1 MENKSGPV
9 FCVRQLYFTKT
20 CQQIWGSVNQPF
32 IYFLY
37 ITSEEKEYYE
47 ALYLSYRPW
56 TECSISQFFKTNCTQ
71 SIFGTINP
79 GLFNSETVQKISKI
93 TYTASRFSFLTSA
106 KLAVRVVLSVWMN
119 INRVTLQHNK
129 EHNKEFIMF
138 IVLFNGFITFDTRGI
153 LSPPASDVH
162 ERLKTNG
169 TAIKFAKE
177 PDVCLFQRW
186 TQNKKIAQSFLSTA
200 KFITKYPSER
210 FLSICGEQ
218 IYLKAF

>member
-1 MENKSGPV
+1 MENKSGPI
-9 FCVRQLYFTKT
+9 FCIRQVYFTKS

-37 ITSEEKEYYE
+37 ITSEVKQYYE

-71 SIFGTINP
+71 SIFRTINP

-106 KLAVRVVLSVWMN
+106 KLAVRAVSSVWMN

-129 EHNKEFIMF
+129 EIVMF
-138 IVLFNGFITFDTRGI
+138 ILLFNGFITFDTRGI

-177 PDVCLFQRW
+177 PGVCLFQRW

-210 FLSICGEQ
+210 FFLSAVRRYI
-218 IYLKAF
+218 

>member
-1 MENKSGPV
+1 MEDKSGPI
-9 FCVRQLYFTKT
+9 FCVRQVYFTKS

-37 ITSEEKEYYE
+37 ITSEVKEYYE

-71 SIFGTINP
+71 SIFRTINP

-106 KLAVRVVLSVWMN
+106 KLAVRAVSSVWMN
-119 INRVTLQHNK
+119 INRVALQHNK

-138 IVLFNGFITFDTRGI
+138 ILLFNKFITFDTRGI

-210 FLSICGEQ
+210 FFLSGVRKYI
-218 IYLKAF
+218 